1 MIRIMRQVEKV
12 RKPETKEGVYSVKT
26 RYKWTISMKL
36 WLALTLLILV
46 VLGGLGVTIT
56 WLFGDFYLQQKLDS
70 LRTEAT
76 EISTQLATV
85 YSWSER
91 LSLLETLKL
100 TSGTQMVIL
109 DSHGNILVISGSSL
123 NTSQVLQGGIS
134 GYLGGTGGGLIGGW
148 SRNLQPSDF
157 FTSEYLAKVLA
168 GHTISIKALPVNGGG
183 QTMLLAAAPV
193 GAKPV
198 QGVVLL
204 GSSPIPLQE
213 SIATFRRLILYASL
227 IAVFLATAVSLI
239 FARQVTRPLALMQR
253 GATRMA
259 NGDFLPIQGITS
271 NDEIGELAEVLNS
284 MGESLRNH
292 MEWLSQERNLLQGI
306 VESISDAVV
315 MLSFEGVILYA
326 NDSAK
331 GLWQENEVELLERKT
346 QIVDFLLTMSQT
358 LIQDENYATMTLGI
372 QVLQVVM
379 APLAETEGIGGHV
392 AVLRD
397 VTASLRAEKARRE
410 FLASVTHELRTPL
423 HLIQGYLEAIQDAVV
438 PKHQQ
443 GEYIELVLDEAKR
456 LARLV
461 QDLQDINWLERGQN
475 LQLVPIDMECFMSD
489 LYQRFQ
495 GRAQE
500 LGLNLEVS
508 QGSGELL
515 ADPDQLLQVFI
526 NLLDNAMSHTSRGKT
541 VRVFQVE
548 ELNEVQL
555 AVQDEGEGI
564 PKEALPYIFDRFFRV
579 NKARSR
585 KDGGMG
591 LGLAIVRQIV
601 EAHRGHVRVE
611 SDMGKGTTFWIVL
624 PNMQSL
630 D

>member
-1 MIRIMRQVEKV
+1 
-12 RKPETKEGVYSVKT
+12 
-26 RYKWTISMKL
+26 MKL

-70 LRTEAT
+70 LKTEAT
-76 EISTQLATV
+76 EISTQLGTV
-85 YSWSER
+85 YSWNER
-91 LSLLETLKL
+91 LSLLETFKL
-100 TSGTQMVIL
+100 TSGTQLVLL
-109 DSHGNILVISGSSL
+109 DTQGNVLVISGSGS
-123 NTSQVLQGGIS
+123 NPSQALQGPIS
-134 GYLGGTGGGLIGGW
+134 RYLGGLSGGLIGGW
-148 SRNLQPSDF
+148 SGNLRLSDF
-157 FTSEYLAKVLA
+157 FTEEYLSQVLM
-168 GHTISIKALPVNGGG
+168 GKTISIKAVPVNGGG

-193 GAKPV
+193 GTKPI

-213 SIATFRRLILYASL
+213 SIATFRRLILYTSL
-227 IAVFLATAVSLI
+227 IAVFLATIVSLF

-253 GATRMA
+253 GAARMA
-259 NGDFLPIQGITS
+259 KGDFLPIQGVKS
-271 NDEIGELAEVLNS
+271 KDEIGELAEVLNS
-284 MGESLRNH
+284 MGESLKNN
-292 MEWLSQERNLLQGI
+292 MDWLSQEKNLLQGI

-315 MLSFEGVILYA
+315 MLSNEGVILYA

-331 GLWQENEVELLERKT
+331 ALWQENEIEIEERKT
-346 QIVDFLLTMSQT
+346 QIVNFLQTMSQNMT
-358 LIQDENYATMTLGI
+358 QDENYATMTLGI
-372 QVLQVVM
+372 QVIQVVM
-379 APLAETEGIGGHV
+379 EPKTEMEEIGGNV

-423 HLIQGYLEAIQDAVV
+423 HLIQGYLEAIQDAVI
-438 PKHQQ
+438 PEHQHE
-443 GEYIELVLDEAKR
+443 EYIELVLDEAKR

-461 QDLQDINWLERGQN
+461 QDLQEINCLERGQS
-475 LQLVPIDMECFMSD
+475 LQRAPVDLESFMCD
-489 LYQRFQ
+489 LDQRFQ

-508 QGSGELL
+508 QGRGKLL

-526 NLLDNAMSHTSRGKT
+526 NLLDNAMRHTPRGKT
-541 VRVFQVE
+541 VRVFQRDE
-548 ELNEVQL
+548 QNEVCL
-555 AVQDEGEGI
+555 GVHDEGEGI

-601 EAHRGHVRVE
+601 EAHGGHVRVE
-611 SDMGKGTTFWIVL
+611 SDMGKGTTFWVQI
-624 PNMQSL
+624 PCRQTL
-630 D
+630 DKPEEK

>member
-1 MIRIMRQVEKV
+1 
-12 RKPETKEGVYSVKT
+12 
-26 RYKWTISMKL
+26 MKL
-36 WLALTLLILV
+36 WLALTLLILI

-56 WLFGDFYLQQKLDS
+56 WLFSDFYLQQKLDS

-76 EISTQLATV
+76 EISTQLANV
-85 YSWSER
+85 YSWNER
-91 LSLLETLKL
+91 LSLLETFKL
-100 TSGTQMVIL
+100 TSGTQMVLL
-109 DSHGNILVISGSSL
+109 DAQGNILVISSSNL
-123 NTSQVLQGGIS
+123 NSSQALQGHIS
-134 GYLGGTGGGLIGGW
+134 GYLGGFGGGLIGGW
-148 SRNLQPSDF
+148 SRNLRPSDF
-157 FTSEYLAKVLA
+157 FTNQYLAQVLS
-168 GHTISIKALPVNGGG
+168 GKTISIKALPANGSG

-193 GAKPV
+193 GTKPV

-227 IAVFLATAVSLI
+227 IAVLLATIVSLI

-259 NGDFLPIQGITS
+259 KGDFLPIQGVTS
-271 NDEIGELAEVLNS
+271 KDEIGELAEVLNC
-284 MGESLRNH
+284 MGESLKNH

-306 VESISDAVV
+306 VESISDAVI
-315 MLSFEGVILYA
+315 MLSYEGVILYA
-326 NDSAK
+326 NDTAK
-331 GLWQENEVELLERKT
+331 TLWQENEVELSERKQ
-346 QIVDFLLTMSQT
+346 QIIGFLLTMST
-358 LIQDENYATMTLGI
+358 RENDGENYATMTLGL

-379 APLAETEGIGGHV
+379 APMAETKGIGGHV

-397 VTASLRAEKARRE
+397 VTASLRMEKARRE

-423 HLIQGYLEAIQDAVV
+423 HLIQGYLEAIQDAVI
-438 PKHQQ
+438 PKDQQ

-461 QDLQDINWLERGQN
+461 QDLQDINWLERGQM
-475 LQLVPIDMECFMSD
+475 LQLVPIDLKSFMND
-489 LYQRFQ
+489 LDQRFQ
-495 GRAQE
+495 GRAIE
-500 LGLNLEVS
+500 LGLNLTVS
-508 QGSGELL
+508 QGFGELL
-515 ADPDQLLQVFI
+515 ADPDKLLQVFI
-526 NLLDNAMSHTSRGKT
+526 NLLDNAMSHTPYGKT

-548 ELNEVQL
+548 AQNEVRL

-601 EAHRGHVRVE
+601 EAHEGHVRVE
-611 SDMGKGTTFWIVL
+611 SDMGKGTTFWVVL
-624 PNMQSL
+624 PCKQSIERSEEK
-630 D
+630 

>member
-1 MIRIMRQVEKV
+1 
-12 RKPETKEGVYSVKT
+12 
-26 RYKWTISMKL
+26 MKL

-91 LSLLETLKL
+91 LSLLETFKL
-100 TSGTQMVIL
+100 TSGTQMVLL

-123 NTSQVLQGGIS
+123 NTSQALQGRIS
-134 GYLGGTGGGLIGGW
+134 GYLGGAGGGLIGGW

-157 FTSEYLAKVLA
+157 FTAEYLAQVLS
-168 GHTISIKALPVNGGG
+168 GQTISIKALPINGSG

-227 IAVFLATAVSLI
+227 IAVFLATAVSLF

-259 NGDFLPIQGITS
+259 KGDFLPIQGITS
-271 NDEIGELAEVLNS
+271 KDEIGELAEVLNC

-346 QIVDFLLTMSQT
+346 QIVDFLQTMSQT
-358 LIQDENYATMTLGI
+358 LTQDENYATMTLGI

-423 HLIQGYLEAIQDAVV
+423 HLIQGYLEAIQDAVI

-461 QDLQDINWLERGQN
+461 QNLQDINWLERGQN
-475 LQLVPIDMECFMSD
+475 LQPVPIDMECFMSD
-489 LYQRFQ
+489 LDQRFQ
-495 GRAQE
+495 GRAHE
-500 LGLNLEVS
+500 LGLNLDVS
-508 QGSGELL
+508 KGSGELL

-526 NLLDNAMSHTSRGKT
+526 NLLDNAMSHTPCGKT

-548 ELNEVQL
+548 EPNEVRL

-601 EAHRGHVRVE
+601 EAHGGHVRVE

-624 PNMQSL
+624 PRMQSL

>member
-1 MIRIMRQVEKV
+1 
-12 RKPETKEGVYSVKT
+12 
-26 RYKWTISMKL
+26 MKL

-56 WLFGDFYLQQKLDS
+56 WLFGDFYLQQNLDG
-70 LRTEAT
+70 LKTEAT
-76 EISTQLATV
+76 EISTQLAQV
-85 YSWSER
+85 YSWNER
-91 LSLLETLKL
+91 LSLLETFKL
-100 TSGTQMVIL
+100 TSGTQLVLL
-109 DSHGNILVISGSSL
+109 DTQGNVLVISRSSS
-123 NTSQVLQGGIS
+123 NSSQALHGPLS
-134 GYLGGTGGGLIGGW
+134 GFLSESGGGLIDGW
-148 SRNLQPSDF
+148 PLNMQASDF
-157 FTSEYLAKVLA
+157 FTEQYMAQVLA
-168 GHTISIKALPVNGGG
+168 GKTISIKAMPVNGGG

-193 GAKPV
+193 GTKPV

-213 SIATFRRLILYASL
+213 SIATFRRLILYTSL
-227 IAVFLATAVSLI
+227 IAVFLATLVSLV

-259 NGDFLPIQGITS
+259 KGDFLPIQGITS
-271 NDEIGELAEVLNS
+271 KDEIGELAEALNS
-284 MGESLRNH
+284 MGESLKNN
-292 MEWLSQERNLLQGI
+292 MAWLSQEKNLLQGI

-315 MLSFEGVILYA
+315 MLSYEGVILYA

-331 GLWQENEVELLERKT
+331 ALWQESEIEQEEERKA
-346 QIVDFLLTMSQT
+346 QIVDFLQTMSENIT
-358 LIQDENYATMTLGI
+358 QDENYATITLGI

-379 APLAETEGIGGHV
+379 APMTETEKIGGNV

-423 HLIQGYLEAIQDAVV
+423 HLIQGYLEAIQDAVI
-438 PKHQQ
+438 PEHQHE
-443 GEYIELVLDEAKR
+443 EYIELVLDEAKR

-461 QDLQDINWLERGQN
+461 KDLQDINWLERGQS
-475 LQLVPIDMECFMSD
+475 LQLVPIDLNDFMCD
-489 LYQRFQ
+489 LEQRFQ

-508 QGSGELL
+508 PGTGELL

-526 NLLDNAMSHTSRGKT
+526 NLLDNAMRHTPHGKT
-541 VRVFQVE
+541 VRVFQME
-548 ELNEVQL
+548 EQNEERL

-579 NKARSR
+579 SKARSR

-601 EAHRGHVRVE
+601 EAHGGNVRVE
-611 SDMGKGTTFWIVL
+611 SDMGKGTTFWVNL
-624 PNMQSL
+624 PRMQSIDKL
-630 D
+630 EEKKTIV

>member
-1 MIRIMRQVEKV
+1 M
-12 RKPETKEGVYSVKT
+12 KT

-91 LSLLETLKL
+91 LSLLETFKL
-100 TSGTQMVIL
+100 TSGTQMVLL

-123 NTSQVLQGGIS
+123 NTSQALQGRIS
-134 GYLGGTGGGLIGGW
+134 GYLGGAGGGLIGGW

-157 FTSEYLAKVLA
+157 FTAEYLAQVLS
-168 GHTISIKALPVNGGG
+168 GQTISIKALPINGSG

-227 IAVFLATAVSLI
+227 IAVFLATAVSLF

-259 NGDFLPIQGITS
+259 KGDFLPIQGITS
-271 NDEIGELAEVLNS
+271 KDEIGELAEVLNC

-346 QIVDFLLTMSQT
+346 QIVDFLQTMSQKLT
-358 LIQDENYATMTLGI
+358 QDENYATMTLGI

-423 HLIQGYLEAIQDAVV
+423 HLIQGYLEAIQDAVI

-461 QDLQDINWLERGQN
+461 QNLQDINWLERGQN
-475 LQLVPIDMECFMSD
+475 LQPVPIDMECFMSD
-489 LYQRFQ
+489 LDQRFQ
-495 GRAQE
+495 GRAHE
-500 LGLNLEVS
+500 LGLNLDVS
-508 QGSGELL
+508 KGSGELL

-526 NLLDNAMSHTSRGKT
+526 NLLDNAMSHTPCGKT

-548 ELNEVQL
+548 EPNEVRL

-601 EAHRGHVRVE
+601 EAHGGHVRVE

-624 PNMQSL
+624 PRMQSL

>member
-1 MIRIMRQVEKV
+1 
-12 RKPETKEGVYSVKT
+12 
-26 RYKWTISMKL
+26 MKL
-36 WLALTLLILV
+36 WLALTLLILI

-56 WLFGDFYLQQKLDS
+56 WLFSDFYLQQKLDS

-76 EISTQLATV
+76 EISTQLANV
-85 YSWSER
+85 YSWNER
-91 LSLLETLKL
+91 LSLLETFKL
-100 TSGTQMVIL
+100 TSGTQMVLL
-109 DSHGNILVISGSSL
+109 DAQGNILVISSSNL
-123 NTSQVLQGGIS
+123 NSSQALQGHIS
-134 GYLGGTGGGLIGGW
+134 GYLGGFGGGLIGGW
-148 SRNLQPSDF
+148 SRNLLPSDF
-157 FTSEYLAKVLA
+157 FTNQYLAQVLS
-168 GHTISIKALPVNGGG
+168 GKTISIKALPANGSG

-193 GAKPV
+193 GTKPV

-227 IAVFLATAVSLI
+227 IAVLLATIVSLI

-259 NGDFLPIQGITS
+259 KGDFLPIQGVTS
-271 NDEIGELAEVLNS
+271 KDEIGELAEVLNC
-284 MGESLRNH
+284 MGESLKNH

-306 VESISDAVV
+306 VESISDAVI
-315 MLSFEGVILYA
+315 MLSYEGVILYA
-326 NDSAK
+326 NDTAK
-331 GLWQENEVELLERKT
+331 TLWQENEVELSERKQ
-346 QIVDFLLTMSQT
+346 QIIGFLLTMST
-358 LIQDENYATMTLGI
+358 RENDGENYATMTLGL

-379 APLAETEGIGGHV
+379 APMAETKGIGGHV

-397 VTASLRAEKARRE
+397 VTASLRMEKARRE

-423 HLIQGYLEAIQDAVV
+423 HLIQGYLEAIQDAVI
-438 PKHQQ
+438 PKDQQ

-461 QDLQDINWLERGQN
+461 QDLQDINWLERGQM
-475 LQLVPIDMECFMSD
+475 LQLVPIDLKSFMND
-489 LYQRFQ
+489 LDQRFQ
-495 GRAQE
+495 GRAIE
-500 LGLNLEVS
+500 LGLNLTVS
-508 QGSGELL
+508 QGFGELL
-515 ADPDQLLQVFI
+515 ADPDKLLQVFI
-526 NLLDNAMSHTSRGKT
+526 NLLDNAMSHTPYGKT

-548 ELNEVQL
+548 AQNEVRL

-601 EAHRGHVRVE
+601 EAHEGHVRVE
-611 SDMGKGTTFWIVL
+611 SDMGKGTTFWVVL
-624 PNMQSL
+624 PCKQSIERSEEK
-630 D
+630 